1 VILNRFL
8 AADLVFILGILL
20 PFSMRLADRGY
31 SLRADQDRK
40 AQSPKSIANRHG
52 MPCRT
57 VPERRAY
64 SGVLRKA
71 QRQ

>member
-1 VILNRFL
+1 LPVPVILNRFL

-31 SLRADQDRK
+31 SLRADHG
-40 AQSPKSIANRHG
+40 PKSIANRHG

-64 SGVLRKA
+64 SGVP
-71 QRQ
+71 